1 MNLSQKIV
9 ALRKERGMSQEDL
22 AEKLNVSR
30 QTISRWE
37 NGTVVPDAYNILEIS
52 KAFGVTSDYLLNDD
66 YTGDDDIPQIKEIK
80 KDNHILHSN
89 LTKIAIIAQAAFL
102 NVAMQPL
109 GYGLVDGKSK
119 IIEFIIKI
127 VPLLLASVW
136 IVYNWRYEKNPKQYK
151 QNVLIELAY
160 CGVQTAIFLFGYI
173 SQMYYIAMPIL
184 VGVLLFY
191 LLFINPKYMNRPF
204 IKK

>member
-9 ALRKERGMSQEDL
+9 TLRKERGMSQEDL

-52 KAFGVTSDYLLNDD
+52 KAFGVTADYLLNDD

-89 LTKIAIIAQAAFL
+89 LTKIAIIAQVSFL
-102 NVAMQPL
+102 NAAMKPYEATNNKEMIL
-109 GYGLVDGKSK
+109 EL
-119 IIEFIIKI
+119 IIKF
-127 VPLLLASVW
+127 VPLLFASVW
-136 IVYNWRYEKNPKQYK
+136 MVYNWRYEKDPKQYK

-160 CGVQTAIFLFGYI
+160 CGIQSAIFLFGYF
-173 SQMYYIAMPIL
+173 SKMYY
-184 VGVLLFY
+184 VGTPLLIVVALIY
-191 LLFINPKYMNRPF
+191 LLIINPKYMNRPF